1 MTHYLQ
7 LGRLV
12 DLSLAEIENLLPG
25 KTLASL
31 TSEIVQLDVEQAELL
46 EKLQASGGV
55 IKALEQV
62 EVIDN
67 ATQEQIIDRITTF
80 LATKTRPTFSV
91 HEINRP
97 NQQRVISLQNIKNKL
112 KERNV
117 SSRFIDSTASGL
129 SASVL
134 LHQNVEE
141 ITVVYQEN
149 QTVLARTIWVQDI
162 DDWTIRDRQKP
173 ERDPKR
179 GMLPPKLARMMINFV
194 SSDIQNAST
203 KRLLDPFCGS
213 GTVLMEGMM
222 TGWQVIGSDLSPEA
236 VQDSAANMHWFSQKY
251 NQPENYTLFIADA
264 ATVNISQ
271 LGKKVDAIVTEP
283 FLGKPKPNS
292 RELPN
297 IFKGLEKMYWGCL
310 KNWTKILQ
318 DGGEIVI
325 VTPLVN
331 DRKTTYSLESII
343 DKSKTLGYNVV
354 SGPLLYSRPQ
364 TTVQRAIYKLKYKQ

>member
-31 TSEIVQLDVEQAELL
+31 TSEIIQLDVEQTELL
-46 EKLQASGGV
+46 KKLQASGGV
-55 IKALEQV
+55 IKALEQI
-62 EVIDN
+62 EVLES

-112 KERNV
+112 KEQRI
-117 SSRFIDSTASGL
+117 SSRFIDSTSFGL

-134 LHQNVEE
+134 LHQDVEE
-141 ITVVYQEN
+141 VTVIYLEG
-149 QTVLARTIWVQDI
+149 QTVLARTIWVQNI

-173 ERDPKR
+173 QRDPKR

-271 LGKKVDAIVTEP
+271 LGQKVDAIVTEP

>member
-25 KTLASL
+25 KVLTSL
-31 TSEIVQLDVEQAELL
+31 TSEIVQLDVEQTELL
-46 EKLQASGGV
+46 KKLQASGGV
-55 IKALEQV
+55 IKALEQI
-62 EVIDN
+62 EVLES
-67 ATQEQIIDRITTF
+67 ATQEQTIERITTF

-112 KERNV
+112 KEQRI
-117 SSRFIDSTASGL
+117 SSRFIDSTSFGL

-134 LHQNVEE
+134 LHQDVEE
-141 ITVVYQEN
+141 VTVIYLEG
-149 QTVLARTIWVQDI
+149 QTVLARTIWVQNI

-173 ERDPKR
+173 QRDPKR
-179 GMLPPKLARMMINFV
+179 GMLPPKLARMMTNFV

-271 LGKKVDAIVTEP
+271 LGQKVDAIVTEP